1 MVVLYLPAIQSLQS
15 GEDVRISKRLFIPSK
30 RLRGFE
36 SGKIGP
42 VDADDFVGGNYAASL
57 NASTTVPYLLQ
68 NVQNV
73 DLKQIKNLINNFQ
86 ILNESYRKDEYNAE
100 IKIFY
105 NESRVKNFLREK
117 NISFSRP
124 ENISVIFY
132 PVLFIDNEI
141 QNFNENYFYNNW
153 IKTKIENELINFI
166 LPLEDL
172 EDISKI
178 LESELKKE
186 KVRLLVEQEI
196 ECVEKKSGFVEADGK
211 HYKQVKTEVRPK
223 PFASFKDRLYAV
235 AMSSHSVAKVAA
247 LGAVMMSFA
256 QKPWEEMTDHFG
268 TYRDLFKEHHNRPAP
283 PPICVDFMS
292 CDESGDRA
300 EELAREHMAN
310 YYVTV
315 LDHYEMANDHFDSIK
330 GYDDYASGA
339 EQLRET
345 GNEAA
350 GEAFVDI
357 NTWGTPQ
364 QILEKLESRKKALG
378 DFDLTIQVS
387 YGGMTLENAEKSIKL
402 FAEKVLPEV
411 QSWSRVGEKVA

>member
-1 MVVLYLPAIQSLQS
+1 MKVGLLMVFQNFKDKISDAEAYQRDMYIADLAEPLGFNTLGAVEHHFNSYAMAPDGMQFLSYMAGRTKTINLMTGAVILPWWDSPLRVTEKMILLDHLSQGRALFGIGHGLARREYDVFGVDM
-15 GEDVRISKRLFIPSK
+15 GEARDRFD
-30 RLRGFE
+30 E
-36 SGKIGP
+36 S
-42 VDADDFVGGNYAASL
+42 
-57 NASTTVPYLLQ
+57 
-68 NVQNV
+68 
-73 DLKQIKNLINNFQ
+73 
-86 ILNESYRKDEYNAE
+86 AE
-100 IKIFY
+100 II
-105 NESRVKNFLREK
+105 
-117 NISFSRP
+117 
-124 ENISVIFY
+124 
-132 PVLFIDNEI
+132 
-141 QNFNENYFYNNW
+141 
-153 IKTKIENELINFI
+153 IKG
-166 LPLEDL
+166 LE
-172 EDISKI
+172 
-178 LESELKKE
+178 
-186 KVRLLVEQEI
+186 
-196 ECVEKKSGFVEADGK
+196 SGFVEADGK

-357 NTWGTPQ
+357 NTWGTPTTDSR
-364 QILEKLESRKKALG
+364 EVRKPKESAWR
-378 DFDLTIQVS
+378 F
-387 YGGMTLENAEKSIKL
+387 
-402 FAEKVLPEV
+402 
-411 QSWSRVGEKVA
+411 